1 MRFVDRIQAFDVA
14 IFRGINRGWSSAVL
28 DPVMAFLSGNRL
40 FAPALVLLVAGLLW
54 KGGRRGRVF
63 VVVVGLAAALAN
75 EFLVEPLKDTVR
87 RPRPYTVLEDARLR
101 VGRGNPV
108 GSFPSAHAL
117 NTALIAAVAG
127 WYYRR
132 SLWIGVPIAAGV
144 ALSRVY
150 NGVHYPSDILTG
162 AALGAGFGLGWI
174 RAADGL
180 WRWLAPRVAPRWA
193 VRLPSL
199 RNPDQDLR
207 TPARS
212 GETRDGGPSAP
223 SAPAPPA

>member
-1 MRFVDRIQAFDVA
+1 MRIVDAIQAWDGA
-14 IFRGINRGWSSAVL
+14 LFRGINRGWSSPVL

-40 FAPALVLLVAGLLW
+40 FAPALVLLVAALLW

-75 EFLVEPLKDTVR
+75 EFIVEPLKDGVR
-87 RPRPYTVLEDARLR
+87 RPRPYAALDDAVLR
-101 VGRGNPV
+101 VGRGNPL

-132 SLWIGVPIAAGV
+132 SLWIGVPVAAGV

-150 NGVHYPSDILTG
+150 NGVHYPSDILAG
-162 AALGAGFGLGWI
+162 ATLGAGFGLAWI
-174 RAADGL
+174 HAADAL
-180 WRWLAPRVAPRWA
+180 WRGPIRKFAPGAVA
-193 VRLPSL
+193 RLPSL
-199 RNPDQDLR
+199 RDPDRPADPPAPVKPPPAPE
-207 TPARS
+207 PAR
-212 GETRDGGPSAP
+212 E
-223 SAPAPPA
+223 